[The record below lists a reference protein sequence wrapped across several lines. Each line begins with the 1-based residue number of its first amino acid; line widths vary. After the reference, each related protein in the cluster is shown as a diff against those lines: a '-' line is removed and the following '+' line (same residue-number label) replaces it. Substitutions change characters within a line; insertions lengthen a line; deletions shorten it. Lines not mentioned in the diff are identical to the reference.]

1 MATMGESVID
11 MSGEWF
17 GDGGRGRERAAGG
30 WRDGGM
36 GESVIDMGDGERRGE
51 MRTRLMNM
59 TNGRRRGDGASFS
72 PQLDDYLP
80 DVYGRLPVLVDAD
93 ILAVEVADML

>member
-11 MSGEWF
+11 MGGEWF
-17 GDGGRGRERAAGG
+17 DDWGRGRERAAGG

-36 GESVIDMGDGERRGE
+36 GESVIDMGDGERRG
-51 MRTRLMNM
+51 
-59 TNGRRRGDGASFS
+59 DGASFS
-72 PQLDDYLP
+72 PKLDDYLP

>member
-1 MATMGESVID
+1 MLFSQTSKHFFGFLVYFFFMATMGESVID

-17 GDGGRGRERAAGG
+17 GDWGG
-30 WRDGGM
+30 
-36 GESVIDMGDGERRGE
+36 GE
-51 MRTRLMNM
+51 
-59 TNGRRRGDGASFS
+59 NGRRGDGASFS

-93 ILAVEVADML
+93 ILAVEVADMLQLCET

>member
-17 GDGGRGRERAAGG
+17 GDWGRGREWAA
-30 WRDGGM
+30 GGM
-36 GESVIDMGDGERRGE
+36 GESVIDMGDGE
-51 MRTRLMNM
+51 
-59 TNGRRRGDGASFS
+59 RRGDGASFS

>member
-1 MATMGESVID
+1 MIGGGGEN
-11 MSGEWF
+11 
-17 GDGGRGRERAAGG
+17 GRC
-30 WRDGGM
+30 RD
-36 GESVIDMGDGERRGE
+36 GESVIDMGDGE
-51 MRTRLMNM
+51 
-59 TNGRRRGDGASFS
+59 RRGDGASFS